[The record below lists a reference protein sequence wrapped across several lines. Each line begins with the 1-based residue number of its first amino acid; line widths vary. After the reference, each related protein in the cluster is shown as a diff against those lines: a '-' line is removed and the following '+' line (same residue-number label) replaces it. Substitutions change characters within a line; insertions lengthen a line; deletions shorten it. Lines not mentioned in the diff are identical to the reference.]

1 MNNPLN
7 ELSAVYN
14 QSIAEGCGCDDKKKA
29 KVKAEMLPQ
38 GDSPMGGDGARP
50 GKNRK
55 AYVEPMSNEG
65 YAPGDVDQKV
75 GAVTAIPKSDREA
88 AKARLLAKAK
98 AKRAMKEGHCKECE
112 GDPCECSPEEKKRDS
127 KRAVKEHVSWRDE
140 LREYV
145 GDPAEVDNVTKSSP
159 KKDTEAAKEIKEKN
173 IKNKIK
179 INPPQGVTEGFQEL
193 GGVIVGMY
201 ELTEADMTGAPS
213 IKDAKPIKKIK
224 VKYDPKMKVM
234 APQIN
239 KEESEADK
247 KKREMIAKT
256 KEHDDKRDGKLAE
269 QSGGGLAKLG
279 PREEGKR
286 KEKGKSKPQAIRQS
300 KARLAALKRR
310 LNVEGLSVQDQ
321 MRISREY
328 SRKRQAGQ
336 LPKPAAKKPMVNK
349 DTRSDSEK
357 MADAYASPR
366 KGPGGA
372 TRAD

>member
-239 KEESEADK
+239 KEETDKEK
-247 KKREMIAKT
+247 KKREMLTKT
-256 KEHDDKRDGKLAE
+256 KDHDDKHDGKMA
-269 QSGGGLAKLG
+269 S
-279 PREEGKR
+279 EEM
-286 KEKGKSKPQAIRQS
+286 
-300 KARLAALKRR
+300 
-310 LNVEGLSVQDQ
+310 SVKDQ
-321 MRISREY
+321 MAFSREY
-328 SRKRQAGQ
+328 NRKKKEGL
-336 LPKPAAKKPMVNK
+336 LPKRPVAKPVANT
-349 DTRSDSEK
+349 DTRSASEK